1 MTTAAPK
8 HARTPALPTRNP
20 RPSNAR
26 AAVIE
31 ILQGRLADGIDLALA
46 TKQAHWNL
54 KGPQFIAIHLML
66 DGFRTEQ
73 DDWVD
78 TIAERIVQLG
88 GIAHGTTQAVAAAS
102 KLSPYPTDAVAI
114 PEHLEAL
121 IERSVQFAHAIA
133 ENTED
138 ATQAGDADTADI
150 FTQVSRAL
158 EKQLWFLE
166 AHLPQA

>member
-1 MTTAAPK
+1 MTTATAP
-8 HARTPALPTRNP
+8 ADTTVLPTRNP

-31 ILQGRLADGIDLALA
+31 ILQGRLADGIDLALS
-46 TKQAHWNL
+46 TKQAHWNI
-54 KGPQFIAIHLML
+54 KGPQFIAVHLML

-73 DDWVD
+73 DEWVD

-88 GIAHGTTQAVAAAS
+88 GIAHGTTQAVTAAS
-102 KLSPYPTDAVAI
+102 KLSPYPTTAVAI
-114 PEHLEAL
+114 PEHLESL
-121 IERSVQFAHAIA
+121 IERSVQFAHAIV

-138 ATQAGDADTADI
+138 AAQAGDADTADI
-150 FTQVSRAL
+150 LTQVSRAL